1 MAAVILRFAME
12 GYFSTKVDGV
22 RVSQAD
28 QEQAE
33 AMFCKLF
40 PQAKTRRR

>member
-1 MAAVILRFAME
+1 
-12 GYFSTKVDGV
+12 V